1 MGTNIQEVYD
11 AFFIKVPSTDFTN
24 QEELLFQLFK
34 ASLAY
39 CYRTVPESLDYVY
52 DDILHEG
59 HFIDLLGQ
67 DTIELISLCMK
78 RELYRRNNDKYS
90 KIKQYIGTKSFN
102 KLPDMIDQSKEARMI
117 FEALNDE
124 IDKFRQEFYHLES
137 D

>member
-11 AFFIKVPSTDFTN
+11 AFFVKVPNTDFTN

-39 CYRTVPESLDYVY
+39 CYRTVPERLEFTY
-52 DDILHEG
+52 DNELHEG
-59 HFIDLLGQ
+59 CFDDLLAQ
-67 DTIELISLCMK
+67 DSIELISLCMK

-90 KIKQYIGTKSFN
+90 KIKQHIGTKSFN
-102 KLPDMIDQSKEARMI
+102 KLPDMVDQSRETRII
-117 FEALNDE
+117 FETLNDE
-124 IDKFRQEFYHLES
+124 IERFRQEFYHLGL